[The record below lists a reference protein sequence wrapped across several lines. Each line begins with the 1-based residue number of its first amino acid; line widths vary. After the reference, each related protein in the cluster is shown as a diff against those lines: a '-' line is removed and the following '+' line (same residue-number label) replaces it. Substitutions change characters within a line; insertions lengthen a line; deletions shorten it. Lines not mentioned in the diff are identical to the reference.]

1 LGAAG
6 TATDAGIAVKF
17 TQRDGRTGACSS
29 TGTWSGSPYT
39 VQLLENTKASQPWR
53 RAASSTAAVPAMLF
67 RQYFSGL
74 VTLSPT
80 ALKAA
85 KCTMPAKGPACVKTR
100 SSSSGEVQSP
110 SHRAM
115 GRPRMVSMP
124 ATAFLLE
131 KMELPATAK
140 ETRKTLAEVD
150 KTRQLLFL
158 VQDGVTT
165 HVLNTSTG
173 DDREYTE
180 PDSNTPGVMITD
192 TSVTPVG
199 TFRIN
204 RERPD
209 GWWIG
214 DLGQIYRPKYFIG
227 GVAIHGSLSVPAYPA
242 SHGCVRVSVAAMDMI
257 WEQDILPRGTTVVV
271 YGEIS

>member
-1 LGAAG
+1 M
-6 TATDAGIAVKF
+6 
-17 TQRDGRTGACSS
+17 
-29 TGTWSGSPYT
+29 
-39 VQLLENTKASQPWR
+39 ASQKKLLQLGFWLHSADGTFDDTTR
-53 RAASSTAAVPAMLF
+53 QAVMAFQKYYQLRATGSINT
-67 RQYFSGL
+67 
-74 VTLSPT
+74 
-80 ALKAA
+80 
-85 KCTMPAKGPACVKTR
+85 
-100 SSSSGEVQSP
+100 
-110 SHRAM
+110 
-115 GRPRMVSMP
+115 

-131 KMELPATAK
+131 RMELPATAIENK
-140 ETRKTLAEVD
+140 KTLAEVD

-192 TSVTPVG
+192 TAITPVG

>member
-1 LGAAG
+1 MAAQKKLLQLGFWLHNPNG
-6 TATDAGIAVKF
+6 TFDDTTRQAVMAFQKYYQLRATGSI
-17 TQRDGRTGACSS
+17 S
-29 TGTWSGSPYT
+29 T
-39 VQLLENTKASQPWR
+39 
-53 RAASSTAAVPAMLF
+53 
-67 RQYFSGL
+67 
-74 VTLSPT
+74 
-80 ALKAA
+80 
-85 KCTMPAKGPACVKTR
+85 
-100 SSSSGEVQSP
+100 
-110 SHRAM
+110 
-115 GRPRMVSMP
+115 

-131 KMELPATAK
+131 RMEIPATAI
-140 ETRKTLAEVD
+140 ENRKTLAEVD

-192 TSVTPVG
+192 TAITPVG

-209 GWWIG
+209 GWWVG
-214 DLGQIYRPKYFIG
+214 DLGQIYRPKYFVG

-257 WEQDILPRGTTVVV
+257 WEQQILPRGTTVVV

>member
-1 LGAAG
+1 MASQKKL
-6 TATDAGIAVKF
+6 
-17 TQRDGRTGACSS
+17 
-29 TGTWSGSPYT
+29 
-39 VQLLENTKASQPWR
+39 VQLGFWLHSADGTFDDTTRQAVMAFQKYYQLRATGSINT
-53 RAASSTAAVPAMLF
+53 
-67 RQYFSGL
+67 
-74 VTLSPT
+74 
-80 ALKAA
+80 
-85 KCTMPAKGPACVKTR
+85 
-100 SSSSGEVQSP
+100 
-110 SHRAM
+110 
-115 GRPRMVSMP
+115 

-131 KMELPATAK
+131 RMEIPATAIENK
-140 ETRKTLAEVD
+140 KTLAEVD

-192 TSVTPVG
+192 TAITPVG

-209 GWWIG
+209 GWWVG

>member
-1 LGAAG
+1 MTRHHHKLLLLGLA
-6 TATDAGIAVKF
+6 
-17 TQRDGRTGACSS
+17 
-29 TGTWSGSPYT
+29 
-39 VQLLENTKASQPWR
+39 
-53 RAASSTAAVPAMLF
+53 
-67 RQYFSGL
+67 L
-74 VTLSPT
+74 VL
-80 ALKAA
+80 
-85 KCTMPAKGPACVKTR
+85 PACGQWSNAQSVPTTVAPTTTTTIVERGISASGQRSGPSTMAAQKKLLQLGFWLHNPNGTFDDTTR
-100 SSSSGEVQSP
+100 QAVMAFQKYYQL
-110 SHRAM
+110 RAT
-115 GRPRMVSMP
+115 GSIST

-131 KMELPATAK
+131 RMEIPATAI
-140 ETRKTLAEVD
+140 ENRKTLAEVD

-192 TSVTPVG
+192 TAITPVG

-209 GWWIG
+209 GWWVG
-214 DLGQIYRPKYFIG
+214 DLGQIYRPKYFVG

-257 WEQDILPRGTTVVV
+257 WEQQILPRGTTVVV

>member
-1 LGAAG
+1 VKRFSRVPLLLCCTFLLGACGQWSNAQGVTTTIAPTTTTTVVERGISESGQRSGPSTMAAQKKLLQLGFWLHNPNG
-6 TATDAGIAVKF
+6 TFDDTTRQAVMAFQKYFQLRPTGGIN
-17 TQRDGRTGACSS
+17 G
-29 TGTWSGSPYT
+29 
-39 VQLLENTKASQPWR
+39 
-53 RAASSTAAVPAMLF
+53 
-67 RQYFSGL
+67 
-74 VTLSPT
+74 
-80 ALKAA
+80 
-85 KCTMPAKGPACVKTR
+85 
-100 SSSSGEVQSP
+100 
-110 SHRAM
+110 
-115 GRPRMVSMP
+115 

-131 KMELPATAK
+131 KMELPATAN
-140 ETRKTLAEVD
+140 ETQKTLAEVD

-192 TSVTPVG
+192 TAVTPVG

-209 GWWIG
+209 GWWVG

-257 WEQDILPRGTTVVV
+257 WEQEILPRGTTVVV
-271 YGEIS
+271 HGEIS